1 MGSEWRELLFT
12 EAVQVNPKVS
22 LKRGQVYPFVD
33 MKAVDPSWRNASESE
48 YRIFKNGG
56 ARFMPYDTLMA
67 RITPCLENGKIARYI
82 PRINGSCPAFGS
94 TEFIVIRGREGVTN
108 NDFAY
113 YLTKWQEFHQ
123 FAIAQMTGSSGRQR
137 VPADSLA
144 GFSVPVP
151 ELDEQRA
158 IAHILGSLD
167 DKIELNRQM
176 NRTLE
181 KMAQA
186 IFKSWFI
193 DFEPVIRNA
202 LRAGNPIPEKFAER
216 AERIRQGM
224 AQNQNSELGIV
235 NSEKNLIHNSQFS
248 IPNSFFPDSF
258 EDSELGPILKGWRAM
273 TIGSEFDLT
282 MGQSPPGSTYNE
294 EGEGLPFFQGRRDF
308 GFRYPSNRVY
318 CTAPT
323 RIAHAGDTLVSVRA
337 PVGDINMA
345 YETCCVGRGVAAVRH
360 KSGSRSYTYYAML
373 ALGERF
379 KSYEAEGTVFGAI
392 NKKQFQNLPSIAP
405 QPDIVS
411 SFEKL
416 AYPLDENIRSFEEEI
431 RTLSETRDTLLP
443 KLISGELRVPDA
455 EKLVEGMV

>member
-1 MGSEWRELLFT
+1 VLHSPITAGRVLTRDTIIDNNMMSASPDAKVVDQRFFYYLLCTVDFNLIAQGT
-12 EAVQVNPKVS
+12 ALPYLNAGVIAQIPVS
-22 LKRGQVYPFVD
+22 VP
-33 MKAVDPSWRNASESE
+33 
-48 YRIFKNGG
+48 
-56 ARFMPYDTLMA
+56 
-67 RITPCLENGKIARYI
+67 
-82 PRINGSCPAFGS
+82 PRI
-94 TEFIVIRGREGVTN
+94 I
-108 NDFAY
+108 
-113 YLTKWQEFHQ
+113 Q
-123 FAIAQMTGSSGRQR
+123 QR
-137 VPADSLA
+137 
-144 GFSVPVP
+144 
-151 ELDEQRA
+151 
-158 IAHILGSLD
+158 IAHILGTLD
-167 DKIELNRQM
+167 DKIELNRRM

-193 DFEPVIRNA
+193 DFDPV
-202 LRAGNPIPEKFAER
+202 RAKAEGR
-216 AERIRQGM
+216 DPGLPKEIAD
-224 AQNQNSELGIV
+224 L
-235 NSEKNLIHNSQFS
+235 F
-248 IPNSFFPDSF
+248 PNSF
-258 EDSELGPILKGWRAM
+258 EDSELGPIPKGWRAT

>member
-1 MGSEWRELLFT
+1 MGSELYPKKLLQNVATLIMGQSPPGSTYNESGEGIPFYQGVRDFGERYPTRRVYCTAPTRFAETGDILFSVRAPIGEVNRAT
-12 EAVQVNPKVS
+12 EYCAIGRGLAAMRANSGFDTTYLEYVLRHIRSEWDILEGQGAVF
-22 LKRGQVYPFVD
+22 G
-33 MKAVDPSWRNASESE
+33 NAKKS
-48 YRIFKNGG
+48 
-56 ARFMPYDTLMA
+56 D
-67 RITPCLENGKIARYI
+67 LENLLI
-82 PRINGSCPAFGS
+82 PWPRDI
-94 TEFIVIRGREGVTN
+94 
-108 NDFAY
+108 
-113 YLTKWQEFHQ
+113 
-123 FAIAQMTGSSGRQR
+123 
-137 VPADSLA
+137 
-144 GFSVPVP
+144 
-151 ELDEQRA
+151 EQRA
-158 IAHILGSLD
+158 IAHVLGSLD

-193 DFEPVIRNA
+193 DFDPV
-202 LRAGNPIPEKFAER
+202 RAKAEGR
-216 AERIRQGM
+216 DPGLPKEIA
-224 AQNQNSELGIV
+224 SL
-235 NSEKNLIHNSQFS
+235 
-248 IPNSFFPDSF
+248 FPDSF
-258 EDSELGPILKGWRAM
+258 EDSEPGPIPKGWRAT
-273 TIGSEFDLT
+273 TIGSKFDLT

-294 EGEGLPFFQGRRDF
+294 EDEGLPFFQGRRDF

-360 KSGSRSYTYYAML
+360 KSRSRSYTYYAML

-392 NKKQFQNLPSIAP
+392 NKKQFQNLPSIAS

-416 AYPLDENIRSFEEEI
+416 TYPLDENIRSFEEEI

-455 EKLVEGMV
+455 EKFIEEAGV

>member
-1 MGSEWRELLFT
+1 MGSEWKQYRLSDVIDLIGGGTPKRSHPEYWGGEIPWLSVKDFNNDYRHVF
-12 EAVQVNPKVS
+12 EAEE
-22 LKRGQVYPFVD
+22 
-33 MKAVDPSWRNASESE
+33 A
-48 YRIFKNGG
+48 
-56 ARFMPYDTLMA
+56 
-67 RITPCLENGKIARYI
+67 ITKEGLENSSTKLLYPGQLIISARGTVGALAQLVK
-82 PRINGSCPAFGS
+82 PMAFNQSCYGITAKNHN
-94 TEFIVIRGREGVTN
+94 VI
-108 NDFAY
+108 NDFLY
-113 YLTKWQEFHQ
+113 YLLKFTV
-123 FAIAQMTGSSGRQR
+123 ANLRQITHGAVFDTITR
-137 VPADSLA
+137 ETFNYVTVALPPLS
-144 GFSVPVP
+144 
-151 ELDEQRA
+151 EQRA

-193 DFEPVIRNA
+193 DFDPV
-202 LRAGNPIPEKFAER
+202 RAKAEGR
-216 AERIRQGM
+216 DPGLPKEIA
-224 AQNQNSELGIV
+224 SL
-235 NSEKNLIHNSQFS
+235 F
-248 IPNSFFPDSF
+248 PNSF
-258 EDSELGPILKGWRAM
+258 EDSELGPIPKGWRAT

>member
-1 MGSEWRELLFT
+1 
-12 EAVQVNPKVS
+12 
-22 LKRGQVYPFVD
+22 
-33 MKAVDPSWRNASESE
+33 
-48 YRIFKNGG
+48 
-56 ARFMPYDTLMA
+56 
-67 RITPCLENGKIARYI
+67 
-82 PRINGSCPAFGS
+82 
-94 TEFIVIRGREGVTN
+94 
-108 NDFAY
+108 
-113 YLTKWQEFHQ
+113 
-123 FAIAQMTGSSGRQR
+123 
-137 VPADSLA
+137 
-144 GFSVPVP
+144 
-151 ELDEQRA
+151 
-158 IAHILGSLD
+158 
-167 DKIELNRQM
+167 M

-181 KMAQA
+181 QMAQA

-193 DFEPVIRNA
+193 DFDPV
-202 LRAGNPIPEKFAER
+202 RAKAEGR
-216 AERIRQGM
+216 DPGLPKEIAD
-224 AQNQNSELGIV
+224 L
-235 NSEKNLIHNSQFS
+235 F
-248 IPNSFFPDSF
+248 PNSF
-258 EDSELGPILKGWRAM
+258 EDSELGPIPKGWRAT

-416 AYPLDENIRSFEEEI
+416 TYPLDENIRSFEEEI

-455 EKLVEGMV
+455 EKLVEAAI

>member
-1 MGSEWRELLFT
+1 MGSELYPKKLLQNVATLIMGQSPPGSTYNESGEGIPFYQGVRDFGERYPTRRVYCTAPTRFAETGDILFSVRAPIGEVNRAT
-12 EAVQVNPKVS
+12 EYCAIGRGLAAMRANSGFDTTYLEYVLRHIRSEWDILEGQGAVF
-22 LKRGQVYPFVD
+22 G
-33 MKAVDPSWRNASESE
+33 NAKKS
-48 YRIFKNGG
+48 
-56 ARFMPYDTLMA
+56 D
-67 RITPCLENGKIARYI
+67 LENLLI
-82 PRINGSCPAFGS
+82 PWPRDI
-94 TEFIVIRGREGVTN
+94 
-108 NDFAY
+108 
-113 YLTKWQEFHQ
+113 
-123 FAIAQMTGSSGRQR
+123 
-137 VPADSLA
+137 
-144 GFSVPVP
+144 
-151 ELDEQRA
+151 EQRA

-193 DFEPVIRNA
+193 DFDPV
-202 LRAGNPIPEKFAER
+202 RAKAEGR
-216 AERIRQGM
+216 DPGLPKEIA
-224 AQNQNSELGIV
+224 SL
-235 NSEKNLIHNSQFS
+235 
-248 IPNSFFPDSF
+248 FPDSF
-258 EDSELGPILKGWRAM
+258 EDSEPGPIPKGWRAT
-273 TIGSEFDLT
+273 TIGSKFDLT

-416 AYPLDENIRSFEEEI
+416 TYPLDENIRSFEEEI

-443 KLISGELRVPDA
+443 KLISGELCVPDA
-455 EKLVEGMV
+455 EKLVEAAV